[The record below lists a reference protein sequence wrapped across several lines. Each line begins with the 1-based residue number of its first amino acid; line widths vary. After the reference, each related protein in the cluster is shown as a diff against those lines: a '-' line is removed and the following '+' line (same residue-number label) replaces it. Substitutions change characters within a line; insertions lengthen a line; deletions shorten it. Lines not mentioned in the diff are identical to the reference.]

1 MFGRWYRIFGISSK
15 MYEEMRGTFDENIA
29 AYKDESGEVHVSAY
43 LTFIEAWKLRRQM
56 KSWNKKNEHRLYL
69 VKM

>member
-29 AYKDESGEVHVSAY
+29 AYKDESGEVHISAY
-43 LTFIEAWKLRRQM
+43 LTIFEALKLKRQI
-56 KSWNKKNEHRLYL
+56 KSWNKEHERRLYL